1 MTPKHIIIL
10 EHIWGIPRLYPQ
22 MGSSTHSVRT
32 CDRCGSTQRIL
43 QLNTSHDQR
52 SIEELAESTDPDD
65 RKSVV
70 ASAEAI
76 ANNLRPIVDYL
87 LSKEEELCEGT
98 AYKNLLEFA
107 GRLKRRHQGA
117 VGDNDL
123 TFEIAEH
130 IINTN
135 NGKTGSKHTR
145 KVLLAFKQGLVCDIC
160 DQEVDSLDDL
170 TEDHI
175 LPRTFGG
182 ESTLMN
188 LRLTHWSCNDNKGDK
203 LPTASDISPFAYKGE
218 PCKHR
223 VNCVKE
229 ESPRGLQLT
238 DN

>member
-43 QLNTSHDQR
+43 QLNKPHDQR
-52 SIEELAESTDPDD
+52 SIEELAESMDPDD

-98 AYKNLLEFA
+98 AYKNLLDFA
-107 GRLKRRHQGA
+107 EQLKRRHQGA
-117 VGDNDL
+117 VKVNDL
-123 TFEIAEH
+123 TFGIAKY
-130 IINTN
+130 IIDKN
-135 NGKTGSKHTR
+135 NGKTGRKYSR

-160 DQEVDSLDDL
+160 DQVVDSLDDL

-175 LPRTFGG
+175 LPRALGG

-188 LRLTHWSCNDNKGDK
+188 LRLTCWSCNDNKGDK
-203 LPTASDISPFAYKGE
+203 PPTGSDISPFAYKGN
-218 PCKHR
+218 R
-223 VNCVKE
+223 VNTGSTVSKR
-229 ESPRGLQLT
+229 SPHGVSS
-238 DN
+238 